1 MVEIGDLVAYQ
12 PDRESMKA
20 QGVGLVVARK
30 DRKTH
35 DGFESIK
42 TFIVE
47 WIVVPFG
54 FSDTNICDAA
64 CLVKLND

>member
-20 QGVGLVVARK
+20 QGVGLVVAREDK
-30 DRKTH
+30 ETY
-35 DGFESIK
+35 DGLESIEA
-42 TFIVE
+42 FIVE

-54 FSDTNICDAA
+54 FSDTNICSATY
-64 CLVKLND
+64 LVKLND